1 MTSHRLGRIAAIG
14 LFGVAQI
21 GIASAADLK
30 VLTTPALTEVW
41 HELAPKFEAT
51 GHKLTIVYAASGA
64 IGKRVTEGETA
75 DLLVSTPAGIDG
87 LIKSGKVT
95 DGTNTSLASSGMG
108 VAVLKGA
115 PKPDISNADA
125 FKRALLAAKAVAYTD
140 PASGGASGV
149 HMAKVLER
157 LGIANEVNAKA
168 KLGRG
173 VLAGS
178 FVVKGEADIAIQQ
191 IPELMGVPGVE
202 IVGPLPGDLQNV
214 TTFAS
219 GIPAASANADAAK
232 ALVRFLQSPES
243 AAVIKEHGLDPI
255 PPAPPAKAS

>member
-1 MTSHRLGRIAAIG
+1 MPRHLLSRIATAALFAAIP
-14 LFGVAQI
+14 VSAQ
-21 GIASAADLK
+21 AADLK
-30 VLTTPALTEVW
+30 ILTTPALTEVW
-41 HELAPKFEAT
+41 QELGPKFEAA
-51 GHKLTIVYAASGA
+51 GHKLTIVYASSGA
-64 IGKRVTEGETA
+64 VAKRVTEGETA

-87 LIKSGKVT
+87 LIKAGKVT
-95 DGTNTSLASSGMG
+95 DGTNTSIASSGMG

-115 PKPDISNADA
+115 PKPDISNPEA

-173 VLAGS
+173 VPAGS

-191 IPELMGVPGVE
+191 IPELLGVAGVE

-214 TTFAS
+214 TTFAA
-219 GIPAASANADAAK
+219 GIPAGSANADAAK
-232 ALVRFLQSPES
+232 ALIRFLQTPES
-243 AAVIKEHGLDPI
+243 AAAIKKHGLDPVPAAV
-255 PPAPPAKAS
+255 PPKAS